1 MRAAYEVFFCFGLP
15 TLALLG
21 YHLIWGKCETTIY
34 RIGLFNT
41 CTFALWFIVI
51 ASGLVFEP
59 GLPHLIAFAYLVTVP
74 PLLALGFSYALI
86 RNRRK
91 YENYGYAFATS
102 LLQAIVTIV
111 GFALVA
117 LIFLGFR

>member
-21 YHLIWGKCETTIY
+21 YHLIWGKCEATVY

-41 CTFALWFIVI
+41 VTFALWYIVI
-51 ASGLVFEP
+51 ASAIVFQAGL
-59 GLPHLIAFAYLVTVP
+59 LQAIALAYLVTVP
-74 PLLALGFSYALI
+74 PLMSLGFSYALI
-86 RNRRK
+86 RNRRN

-102 LLQAIVTIV
+102 LLQAIFTVI
-111 GFALVA
+111 GFALAA
-117 LIFLGFR
+117 LVFFGFR